1 MSGSDRTATILLAA
15 FGLVLGAIALWQP
28 AGPIADS
35 PGRRLV
41 LDLPTWV
48 QFVLLGA
55 VLVEFLAIV
64 LVMIPNPR
72 KKRPGSLQ
80 KRPSAMRQSPLAMM
94 ALLLSFA
101 ALAIAAYESVQYLES
116 GRFGWLFGA
125 GSRGGWFGSGSA
137 DPPPDVVSVPLL
149 DLGVSITL
157 SIMAAV
163 VVASSILAVLL
174 VRPWV
179 TIAEWLRQ
187 ARVRRRA
194 TPAVDMASALAAGR
208 RALEIGDDPRT
219 AVIACYRQCEAALAS
234 RRRGRHAAE
243 TPREFLRDALTAL
256 HLPVQP
262 IRTLLQV
269 FERARF
275 SDLPVTRLDRFAALG
290 ALDEIRTDLERRRE
304 DGTKP

>member
-1 MSGSDRTATILLAA
+1 MSGSDRTVTILLAA
-15 FGLVLGAIALWQP
+15 LGLVLGAIALWQP
-28 AGPIADS
+28 VGPIADS
-35 PGRRLV
+35 PGQRLV

-55 VLVEFLAIV
+55 ALVEFLAIV
-64 LVMIPNPR
+64 LVMIPNRR
-72 KKRPGSLQ
+72 KKRPDGTLQ
-80 KRPSAMRQSPLAMM
+80 KRPLSPLAMM
-94 ALLLSFA
+94 ALLLPYA
-101 ALAIAAYESVQYLES
+101 AVAIAAYHSVKYLES

-125 GSRGGWFGSGSA
+125 GSRGGWFRSA

-163 VVASSILAVLL
+163 VIACSILAVLL

-179 TIAEWLRQ
+179 TIAEWRRQ
-187 ARVRRRA
+187 ARAGHGASPV
-194 TPAVDMASALAAGR
+194 VDMASALAAGR
-208 RALEIGDDPRT
+208 RALEIGDDPRA

-243 TPREFLRDALTAL
+243 TPREFLRNALAAL
-256 HLPVQP
+256 HLPAQP
-262 IRTLLQV
+262 IRALLQV

-275 SDLPVTRLDRFAALG
+275 SDLPVTRLDRSVALG

-304 DGTKP
+304 DGAQP